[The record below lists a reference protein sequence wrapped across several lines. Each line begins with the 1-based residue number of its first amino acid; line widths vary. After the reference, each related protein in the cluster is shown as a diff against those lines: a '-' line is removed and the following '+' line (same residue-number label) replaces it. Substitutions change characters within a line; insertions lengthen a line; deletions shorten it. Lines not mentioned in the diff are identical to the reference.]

1 MSETSSLSFDSL
13 PPARGDTDIEEEEII
28 FINVEQEIDEIKRI
42 KPKTSIGKKSESLLQ
57 AVRSL
62 MANGKTIEDL
72 NHQFTSMRYS
82 DKQLSGFQAYFKKIS
97 EHIKDRISY
106 SNADLVKQISK
117 FDEST
122 EVRTHNLLK
131 QFNY

>member
-62 MANGKTIEDL
+62 MANGKTIEEL
-72 NHQFTSMRYS
+72 NHQFTTIR
-82 DKQLSGFQAYFKKIS
+82 
-97 EHIKDRISY
+97 
-106 SNADLVKQISK
+106 
-117 FDEST
+117 
-122 EVRTHNLLK
+122 
-131 QFNY
+131 